1 MGNQFA
7 KGRSWNAIAERFN
20 SWRIMEQRSCYA
32 KRYCNLYSETTTDN
46 PTSDGETIL
55 FYVCRVLNTTV
66 WPQLIDSNKDE
77 EVNFQFSSLQSTAVL
92 TDSSSS
98 LVLNLLHVKC
108 YKVDM
113 QISYAMSIN
122 KAYNNADESLVWSN
136 ICLGN
141 KEKES
146 WHDIILLCYTH
157 LGQLFFS
164 LIFFRFSLMLTV
176 YEKNHMFLVVFV
188 WFVWLLSNYKNSFFF
203 VFVTI
208 WVANIRLEFRS
219 NHLRCSI

>member
-1 MGNQFA
+1 MKKLTFRSVHCNQQQFWQIQA
-7 KGRSWNAIAERFN
+7 HAWFWICYMQGVTKWIYRYHMLCPSIKPT
-20 SWRIMEQRSCYA
+20 IMLM
-32 KRYCNLYSETTTDN
+32 NL
-46 PTSDGETIL
+46 
-55 FYVCRVLNTTV
+55 
-66 WPQLIDSNKDE
+66 
-77 EVNFQFSSLQSTAVL
+77 
-92 TDSSSS
+92 
-98 LVLNLLHVKC
+98 
-108 YKVDM
+108 
-113 QISYAMSIN
+113 
-122 KAYNNADESLVWSN
+122 WSK

-157 LGQLFFS
+157 LRQLFFW

-176 YEKNHMFLVVFV
+176 YKKNHIFMVVFV
-188 WFVWLLSNYKNSFFF
+188 WFVWLLSKYKNSFF

>member
-1 MGNQFA
+1 
-7 KGRSWNAIAERFN
+7 
-20 SWRIMEQRSCYA
+20 MEQRSCYA
-32 KRYCNLYSETTTDN
+32 ERYCNLYSETTTDN

-98 LVLNLLHVKC
+98 LVLNLLHARC

-122 KAYNNADESLVWSN
+122 KAYNNADESLVWSK

-176 YEKNHMFLVVFV
+176 YEKNHIFLVVFV
-188 WFVWLLSNYKNSFFF
+188 WFEWLLSKYKNSFFF

-208 WVANIRLEFRS
+208 
-219 NHLRCSI
+219 

>member
-1 MGNQFA
+1 
-7 KGRSWNAIAERFN
+7 
-20 SWRIMEQRSCYA
+20 MEQRSCYA
-32 KRYCNLYSETTTDN
+32 ERYCNLYSETTTDN

-66 WPQLIDSNKDE
+66 WPQLTDSNKDE

-98 LVLNLLHVKC
+98 LVLNLLHAKC

-208 WVANIRLEFRS
+208 
-219 NHLRCSI
+219 